1 MKRSTTWCVLVS
13 LWIAGCAKPAPAPE
27 PAAPVPTP
35 KPAASESVTP
45 LIPRDVLFGNPD
57 RAWPVLSPDGKSLA
71 FLQPENGVLNVWVAP
86 VGKLDQAKAVTHDR
100 GRGIYDYH
108 WAYTNKHILYLQD
121 KDGDENDKV
130 FVVDITTG
138 KEKVLTPFDE
148 ILGRDGKPLTG
159 PDGKPLRPKAMIVEV
174 SPKFP
179 NEILIGLNQRN
190 PSFHDIFRLDIKS
203 GAMRRVLQNDEFSSV
218 VTDRDLRARLGLRP
232 LPEGGYELVDISTAK
247 APKTLAKVDLED
259 VITTHPLTLDST
271 GRVLYLQDS
280 RKRDTAALVSVELA
294 SGKTHV
300 LAEDAGVDLSEVLVH
315 PTRLQ
320 PQAVGFERARLE
332 WKALDASVASD
343 VKAISAIGDGDWR
356 VISRSLDD
364 KRWIVSFEVDDGPR
378 RFYLYERATKKPT
391 FLFANRSRLES
402 AKLAKRHPVTIQSR
416 DGLGLVS
423 YYTLPLD
430 ADPTGSGKV
439 AKPLPTVLW
448 VHGGPWYRDSW
459 GYEPIHQ
466 WMANR
471 GYAVL
476 SVNYRGSTGFGKTF
490 VNAGN
495 REWAGKMHED
505 LLDAVA
511 WAVKEGIA
519 DPERVCI
526 TGGSYGGFA
535 TLVGLTFTP
544 KTFACGVDIVGPSN
558 LVTFMQTLP
567 PYWQPEVEEMR
578 KRIGDERTEEGKAF
592 LTSRSPISRV
602 ADIERPLLIG
612 QGANDPRVKQAE
624 SDQIVNAMLGKKIP
638 VTYLLYPDEGHGF
651 QRPENQLSF
660 FAVMEAFLSK
670 HLDGRFEPIGDAFAG
685 SSVEVLEGRAL
696 VPGLAD
702 VKSARP
708 KKD

>member
-1 MKRSTTWCVLVS
+1 MKRSTIGCVVVS
-13 LWIAGCAKPAPAPE
+13 LWIAGCAKTAPAPE
-27 PAAPVPTP
+27 APAVAPAVAAPAPE
-35 KPAASESVTP
+35 AATD

-57 RAWPVLSPDGKSLA
+57 RAWPILSPDGKSLA
-71 FLQPENGVLNVWVAP
+71 FLQPEQGVLNVWVAP
-86 VGKLDQAKAVTHDR
+86 VGKLEQAKPVTHDR
-100 GRGIYDYH
+100 GRGIHEYF

-130 FVVDITTG
+130 FVVDIVTG

-148 ILGRDGKPLTG
+148 ILGPDGKAITG
-159 PDGKPLRPKAMIVEV
+159 PDGKPLRPKALIAEV

-190 PSFHDIFRLDIKS
+190 PSFHDIYRLDIKS
-203 GAMRRVLQNDEFSSV
+203 GALRRVLKNDEFSSV
-218 VTDRDLRARLGLRP
+218 VTDRDLRVRFGMRP
-232 LPEGGYELVDISTAK
+232 LPEGGYELVDISSPS
-247 APKTLAKVDLED
+247 APKTFTKVDLED
-259 VITTHPLTLDST
+259 VITTHPITLDST
-271 GRVLYLQDS
+271 GRMLYMQDS
-280 RKRDTAALVSVELA
+280 RKRDTAALVAFELG
-294 SGKTHV
+294 SGKSRV
-300 LAEDAGVDLSEVLVH
+300 LAEEAGADLSEILVH

-320 PQAVGFERARLE
+320 VQAAGFEHARLA
-332 WKALDASVASD
+332 WRALDPSVEAD

-356 VISRSLDD
+356 VVSRSLDD
-364 KRWIVSFEVDDGPR
+364 RRWIVSFEVDDGPR

-391 FLFANRSRLES
+391 FLFANRTRLES
-402 AKLAKRHPVTIQSR
+402 VKLAKRHPVTIKSR
-416 DGLGLVS
+416 DGLDLVS

-430 ADPTGSGKV
+430 ADASGSGKV
-439 AKPLPTVLW
+439 TKPLPMVLW

-476 SVNYRGSTGFGKTF
+476 SVNYRGSTGFGKAF

-505 LLDAVA
+505 LLDAVD

-519 DPERVCI
+519 DPARVCI

-567 PYWQPEVEEMR
+567 PYWQPEVDEMR
-578 KRIGDERTEEGKAF
+578 KRIGDERTEEGQAF
-592 LTSRSPISRV
+592 LKSRSPISRV
-602 ADIERPLLIG
+602 AEIERPLLIG

-670 HLDGRFEPIGDAFAG
+670 HLDGRYEPIGNSFAG
-685 SSVEVLEGRAL
+685 SSVEVLEGRSL